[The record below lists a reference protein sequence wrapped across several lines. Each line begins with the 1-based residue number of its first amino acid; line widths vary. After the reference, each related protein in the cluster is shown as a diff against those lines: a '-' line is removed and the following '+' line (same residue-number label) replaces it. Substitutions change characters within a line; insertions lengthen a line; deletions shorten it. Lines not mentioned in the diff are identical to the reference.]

1 MIKLNRGETKSQQVF
16 ESNMNN
22 IFFWIIWFFE
32 LVGAAVIIIGALVCI
47 FKYVQSLIKHK
58 KLPLKILLANQL
70 ALGLEFMLVAEILK
84 TVVTENHS
92 LDEILVL
99 AMVILLRAGVSI
111 LIHWELKIEE
121 KKDEVDEKKSTRLA
135 KKAKE
140 DA

>member
-1 MIKLNRGETKSQQVF
+1 MSQQGF
-16 ESNMNN
+16 ESLMNN
-22 IFFWIIWFFE
+22 VFYWIIWFFE
-32 LVGAAVIIIGALVCI
+32 IVGAAVIILGALVCI

-99 AMVILLRAGVSI
+99 GMIILLRAGVSI
-111 LIHWELKIEE
+111 LIHWELKIED
-121 KKDEVDEKKSTRLA
+121 KKEEVNAKKSIRLT
-135 KKAKE
+135 KKNNDNA
-140 DA
+140 

>member
-1 MIKLNRGETKSQQVF
+1 MSQQVF

-92 LDEILVL
+92 LDEILVPN
-99 AMVILLRAGVSI
+99 
-111 LIHWELKIEE
+111 E
-121 KKDEVDEKKSTRLA
+121 
-135 KKAKE
+135 
-140 DA
+140 